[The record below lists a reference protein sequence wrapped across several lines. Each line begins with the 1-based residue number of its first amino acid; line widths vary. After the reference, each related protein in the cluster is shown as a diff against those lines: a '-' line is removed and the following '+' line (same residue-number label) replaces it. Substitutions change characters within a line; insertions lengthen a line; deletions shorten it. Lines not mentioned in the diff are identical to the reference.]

1 MENPVSDLLPQDPGV
16 LFYSRVVLDDLAL
29 GRLPELLE
37 LWPQVLRGDEAVRAK
52 IPHKQLHAETK
63 GGKQATWSPWR
74 GLARMWIVD
83 SQIPETIN

>member
-29 GRLPELLE
+29 GHLPELLE

-63 GGKQATWSPWR
+63 RTHVERISAN
-74 GLARMWIVD
+74 VD